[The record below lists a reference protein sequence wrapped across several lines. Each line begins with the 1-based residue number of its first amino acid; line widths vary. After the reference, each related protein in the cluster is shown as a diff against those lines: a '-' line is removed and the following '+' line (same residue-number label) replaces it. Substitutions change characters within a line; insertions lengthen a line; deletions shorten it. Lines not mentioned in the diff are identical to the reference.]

1 MSSLPL
7 QCSYCWKE
15 AQYNC
20 CWNANYCN
28 EQCQQAHWPEHM
40 KQCTQFQQVPPPR
53 TPLAAGDSG
62 SGVAQPPSNSRASHP
77 QAILSPVMTNQ
88 EQPSSIFVY
97 GHHPPPSQS
106 QMVSTMASMTTS
118 TGSRHHGL
126 NSESHMNSKLMLEQQ
141 QQQQHHMDHPG
152 MESEGLILPAS
163 NPTSP
168 PHHIRN
174 MLLGQGQG
182 VAKREVITGG
192 NPVMHH
198 FHRIPL
204 QHAGEALTSGVSH
217 TPSGGLA
224 NLALHGQ
231 QGQMSPA
238 VSLPSNT
245 HSMQSQPGGY
255 NWSYSQPVLLS
266 DRYPHHM
273 MPTMQ
278 ASSSQAQG
286 FFKPF

>member
-40 KQCTQFQQVPPPR
+40 KQCTQLQQVPPPR

-118 TGSRHHGL
+118 TGGRHHGL
-126 NSESHMNSKLMLEQQ
+126 NSESHMNSKLMLE

-192 NPVMHH
+192 NPVMLHSH
-198 FHRIPL
+198 GIPL

-217 TPSGGLA
+217 TPVA
-224 NLALHGQ
+224 IAD
-231 QGQMSPA
+231 
-238 VSLPSNT
+238 
-245 HSMQSQPGGY
+245 Y
-255 NWSYSQPVLLS
+255 
-266 DRYPHHM
+266 
-273 MPTMQ
+273 
-278 ASSSQAQG
+278 
-286 FFKPF
+286 

>member
-1 MSSLPL
+1 
-7 QCSYCWKE
+7 
-15 AQYNC
+15 
-20 CWNANYCN
+20 
-28 EQCQQAHWPEHM
+28 
-40 KQCTQFQQVPPPR
+40 
-53 TPLAAGDSG
+53 
-62 SGVAQPPSNSRASHP
+62 
-77 QAILSPVMTNQ
+77 MTKQ

-97 GHHPPPSQS
+97 DHHPPPSQP
-106 QMVSTMASMTTS
+106 QIVSTMASMTTS
-118 TGSRHHGL
+118 TGGLHHGL
-126 NSESHMNSKLMLEQQ
+126 NSESHTNSKLMLE

-168 PHHIRN
+168 PLHIRN

-192 NPVMHH
+192 NPVMLHSH
-198 FHRIPL
+198 GIPL

-217 TPSGGLA
+217 TTSGGLA

-266 DRYPHHM
+266 DGYPHHM